1 MDGTRSWNGNITEIE
16 IEIHLMKNAY
26 VRDLEANQQIHTTF
40 LVGSKDIRQKKS
52 GEPFLSLIL
61 LDKSGDIDAKMWDN
75 VAEVMDTFE
84 RDDFLK
90 IKGVTQ
96 VFQNKI
102 QLTIHK
108 LQKID
113 DREADFADFFPSSRH
128 DANEMMAELEAIIA
142 SFENP
147 HLKGLL
153 VAFFADP
160 DIRERY
166 RIAPAAKT
174 IHHGW
179 RSGLLEHVLSMCRL
193 AIFTAS
199 HYPIVDRELLLT
211 GVILHDIGKI
221 HELTYQRGFG
231 YSDEGQL
238 LGHIII
244 AMRMLDEKIRLVDGF
259 PVNLRTLVEHMVVSH
274 HGQLDYGSPKV
285 PMFAEAMLLH
295 HLDNLDSKMETVRG
309 ALERDK
315 QLEGNWTGWINSLER
330 VLLKKDRFLNPPAAT
345 SATAPVTTPVTTQP
359 SPTTESKPVT
369 KAQQGSMFGDKLLG
383 ALAQPKS

>member
-1 MDGTRSWNGNITEIE
+1 MDGSGSWNGNFPEIE
-16 IEIHLMKNAY
+16 IEIYLMKNAY
-26 VRDLEANQQIHTTF
+26 VRDFEANQQINTTF

-75 VAEVMDTFE
+75 VAEVMDTFD

-90 IKGVTQ
+90 VKGVTAI
-96 VFQNKI
+96 FQNKI

-108 LQKID
+108 IQKIE
-113 DREADFADFFPSSRH
+113 DREADFSDFFPSSSR
-128 DANEMMAELEAIIA
+128 DSEEMMTELAGIIA
-142 SFENP
+142 SFKNL

-153 VAFFADP
+153 DAFFADP

-174 IHHGW
+174 IHHAW
-179 RSGLLEHVLSMCRL
+179 LSGLLEHVLSLCQL
-193 AIFTAS
+193 ANFTAV
-199 HYPIVDRELLLT
+199 HYPMVDRELLLT

-244 AMRMLDEKIRLVDGF
+244 ALRMLDEKIRLVDGF
-259 PVNLRTLVEHMVVSH
+259 PVRLRMLVEHMVVSH
-274 HGQLDYGSPKV
+274 HGEMNFGSPKV

-295 HLDNLDSKMETVRG
+295 HLDNLDSKMETIRG
-309 ALERDK
+309 ALDRDK
-315 QLEGNWTGWINSLER
+315 QIDGNWSGWINSLER
-330 VLLKKDRFLNPPAAT
+330 LLLKKDRFLNPQENI
-345 SATAPVTTPVTTQP
+345 SVVKEHVKSDSNQSQRTQQ
-359 SPTTESKPVT
+359 S
-369 KAQQGSMFGDKLLG
+369 GSMFGDKLVG
-383 ALAQPKS
+383 ALKQQKS